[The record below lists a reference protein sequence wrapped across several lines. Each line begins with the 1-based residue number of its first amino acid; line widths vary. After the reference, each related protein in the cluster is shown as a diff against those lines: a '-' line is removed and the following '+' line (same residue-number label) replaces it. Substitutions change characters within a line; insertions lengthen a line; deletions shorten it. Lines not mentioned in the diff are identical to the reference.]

1 MDDDVVYIDSSFAA
15 FGIKLIEIFVYQ
27 WKIFCLK
34 QLSFPILFLNLVNLD
49 SNKANILNMSFFY
62 LLRMRIEHCKKMK
75 FSIKNFFSNCEENSG
90 YGLIY

>member
-1 MDDDVVYIDSSFAA
+1 MENLLLEAA
-15 FGIKLIEIFVYQ
+15 IFPNTVF
-27 WKIFCLK
+27 KF
-34 QLSFPILFLNLVNLD
+34 D
-49 SNKANILNMSFFY
+49 SNKANTLNMSFSY